1 MITKQLR
8 IKFKSLG
15 GHKGMLEN
23 IPFLLLKISVLIQLD
38 ANYQVFT
45 PNNGVH
51 FKDSKTILNY
61 TKVYAFALHLL
72 YTNRKNALH
81 YE

>member
-1 MITKQLR
+1 MTTNQLR
-8 IKFKSLG
+8 IKFNSQA
-15 GHKGMLEN
+15 GHRGMLEN
-23 IPFLLLKISVLIQLD
+23 IPFLLLKISVLTQLD

-51 FKDSKTILNY
+51 FKDRKAILNY